1 MRALTLQYHDV
12 TPPGAADSSG
22 FANPAAATYKL
33 DEADFAAHVRAV
45 SAVARHRAMADAPL
59 AERDGAPPVLFTF
72 DDGGASA
79 HDVIAPL
86 LEGSGW
92 RGHFFVTTDFIG
104 TPGFLS
110 ADQIRALR
118 RRGHVIGAHSCSHP
132 TRMARCDR
140 ATLRR
145 EWGESVRV
153 LAELLGEPVTTASV
167 PGGYY
172 ARPVAVEAAAAG
184 IRTLFTSEPVAR
196 VERVDGCAVVGR
208 YTLRRWSPPSTAA
221 ALAAGRR
228 APRYRQWLVWNAKK
242 AAKRAAGD
250 AYLRV
255 WAALLRR
262 NAPPAAA
269 APAVTSIHPSK

>member
-45 SAVARHRAMADAPL
+45 SAVARHRPTADAPL

-208 YTLRRWSPPSTAA
+208 YTLRRWSPPSAAA

>member
-1 MRALTLQYHDV
+1 MRALVLQYHDV

-33 DEADFAAHVRAV
+33 DVADFAAHVRAV
-45 SAVARHRAMADAPL
+45 TAVAHHRPTADAPL
-59 AERDGAPPVLFTF
+59 AERAGAPPVLLTF
-72 DDGGASA
+72 DDGGVSA

-86 LEGSGW
+86 LEASGW
-92 RGHFFVTTDFIG
+92 RGHFFVTTDYIG

-110 ADQIRALR
+110 AEQMRALR

-132 TRMARCDR
+132 TRMARCDE

-153 LAELLGEPVTTASV
+153 LSAILGEPVTTASV

-172 ARPVAVEAAAAG
+172 ARRVAVAAAAAG
-184 IRTLFTSEPVAR
+184 IRTLFTSEPVAH
-196 VERVDGCAVVGR
+196 VGQVDGCAVVGR
-208 YTLRRWSPPSTAA
+208 YTLRRWSPPDAA
-221 ALAAGRR
+221 ARLAAGRR

-242 AAKRAAGD
+242 VAKQAAGD

-255 WAALLRR
+255 WSALMRR

-269 APAVTSIHPSK
+269 APRATNIHPSK